1 MSNLEAHI
9 KSVNEKLQQLLKK
22 YVALK
27 KENENLISDL
37 KKLKQKEED
46 YETTLQQLD
55 EKVDILKAS
64 SGEMTEADQ
73 KEFEKRINKY
83 IKEIDKCIGLLSD

>member
-1 MSNLEAHI
+1 MDNLETHI

-22 YVALK
+22 HAAIK
-27 KENENLISDL
+27 KENDNLKEEV
-37 KKLKQKEED
+37 KKLLQKEEN
-46 YETTLQQLD
+46 YKTTLHALD

-64 SGEMTEADQ
+64 SGQMTDADQ
-73 KEFEKRINKY
+73 KDFEKRINQY

>member
-1 MSNLEAHI
+1 MNNLEAHI

-22 YVALK
+22 HLALK
-27 KENENLISDL
+27 KENDNL
-37 KKLKQKEED
+37 KEELNNFREKEVE
-46 YETTLQQLD
+46 YKYALHELD
-55 EKVDILKAS
+55 QKVSILKAA
-64 SGEMTEADQ
+64 SGQMPEADQ

>member
-9 KSVNEKLQQLLKK
+9 KLVNEKLQQLLKK